1 MFNVKKRLLHWLFD
15 KPRAA
20 PFDPHKIKKMLILR
34 NDRIG
39 DMIVSTPLLRE
50 LKSAYPA
57 LQIDVAASSV
67 NASVIRAC
75 PHVSNILIWDKGS
88 ALDTLKSVLGIRR
101 QRYDLIFSTS
111 NAFSFP
117 WLARLKLLG
126 AKHLIGFN
134 IKKYGTGTHLLGM
147 YDYTADCVRDRH
159 ILESYFSALALFK
172 LREVDRRYE
181 LFGVEQ
187 LPAGP
192 SAFLA
197 ELKREHKG
205 IICFNYQ
212 GSGANRTIGSDDAV
226 ALCRALADKYRDRA
240 LLVIYPPG
248 DRARAEGIVAAVQRD
263 NVQLSFATANILEL
277 AALIEQ
283 CELVISPDTAVIH
296 LASTYNK
303 KVLGFYIN
311 TDNYRWF
318 YPMCDHF
325 RIVLAKTE
333 HIGAID
339 QQASLLAFDEL
350 MAC

>member
-1 MFNVKKRLLHWLFD
+1 MSFLKKHLLHLLFD
-15 KPRAA
+15 KSGKV
-20 PFDPHKIKKMLILR
+20 PFDPSKIKKMLILR

-50 LKSAYPA
+50 LKAAYPA

-67 NASVIRAC
+67 NEAVIRAC
-75 PHVSNILIWDKGS
+75 PHVSNILIWDWGS
-88 ALDTLKSVLGIRR
+88 GLDTLKIVLGIRR
-101 QRYDLIFSTS
+101 QRYDVIFSTT
-111 NAFSFP
+111 NAFSIP
-117 WLARLKLLG
+117 WLTRLKLLG

-134 IKKYGTGTHLLGM
+134 INKYGTGTQQLGM
-147 YDYTADCVRDRH
+147 YDYTVDCNRDRH
-159 ILESYFSALALFK
+159 ILESYFSALKNFDLK
-172 LREVDRRYE
+172 EVNPRYE

-192 SAFLA
+192 RDFIA
-197 ELKREHKG
+197 ELKRRHKG
-205 IICFNYQ
+205 IVCFNYQ
-212 GSGANRTIGSDDAV
+212 GSMANRTIASEDAV
-226 ALCRALADKYRDRA
+226 ALCRALADKYRDHA
-240 LLVIYPPG
+240 LLVIHPPG

-263 NVQLSFATANILEL
+263 NVRLSFATANILEL

-296 LASTYNK
+296 LASAYNK

-311 TDNYRWF
+311 TDNHRWF

-325 RIVLAKTE
+325 RIVLSQTE

-339 QQASLLAFDEL
+339 QQASLHAFDEL